1 MCQLEASK
9 VPNIFDSFFIKTSSM
24 NHVKTPFATGLPF
37 IYQKF
42 TLITFNI
49 RYTNNGPRLWNE
61 LDERFKLL
69 SPNALKKN

>member
-1 MCQLEASK
+1 
-9 VPNIFDSFFIKTSSM
+9 M